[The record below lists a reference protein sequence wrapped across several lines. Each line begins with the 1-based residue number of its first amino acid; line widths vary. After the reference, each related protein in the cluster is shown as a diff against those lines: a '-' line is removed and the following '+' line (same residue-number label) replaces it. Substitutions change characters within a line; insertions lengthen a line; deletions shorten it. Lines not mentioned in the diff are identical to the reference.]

1 MSENLNPQPNGT
13 DGGLA
18 SPLSATDASR
28 PKKPTAPADKIADAA
43 AEAEPQVRE
52 AMSKFMREARVAL
65 EDLTEDLL
73 AKARMGYG
81 MVRNQAKERGEQTV
95 EMVREKPYVA
105 LGAAVGIGFLVG
117 HLFSASRTHVIYL
130 KDGRHGL

>member
-1 MSENLNPQPNGT
+1 MSETLNPQPNGT

-18 SPLSATDASR
+18 SPLEASEASR
-28 PKKPTAPADKIADAA
+28 LKKPAAAADKIADAA

-52 AMSKFMREARVAL
+52 AMTRFMREARVAL

-73 AKARMGYG
+73 TKARMGYG
-81 MVRNQAKERGEQTV
+81 VIRSQARERGEQTV
-95 EMVREKPYVA
+95 EMVREKPYAA
-105 LGAAVGIGFLVG
+105 LGAAVGIGFLIG
-117 HLFSASRTHVIYL
+117 HLLSASRTHVIYL

>member
-1 MSENLNPQPNGT
+1 MSENLNPQPNGV

-18 SPLSATDASR
+18 SPLSASEPAR
-28 PKKPTAPADKIADAA
+28 GKKAAPAEKLAEAA
-43 AEAEPQVRE
+43 AEAEPQVRD
-52 AMSKFMREARVAL
+52 AMTKFLREARVAL

-73 AKARMGYG
+73 AKARLGYG
-81 MVRNQAKERGEQTV
+81 VVRTQAKERSEQTV

-117 HLFSASRTHVIYL
+117 HLFSSGRTHVIYL